1 MAEKV
6 HLFASQRVN
15 RKARTDNEEIFTEK
29 VSLITNKQMS
39 IGKLADFKQLVAD
52 METAGIAISTD
63 KVVIKAKQTMVV
75 DENNN
80 TTALFANGKL
90 NAALIDADTI
100 TVNHLYAR
108 NTHGGSVVGHFG
120 NADKDDAKVGD
131 VRCPLWVGHAAAANA
146 PFRVASDGSMYSIR
160 GSIGGFKIA
169 EDGIGTKITT
179 EDNPGA
185 MYLSKTGITFQYS
198 SSENGN
204 SHVTATT
211 YSGIAQPLLDMYS
224 YQGNIFEGLQ
234 VRIHGRAAVA
244 SAAKY
249 GIDADITE
257 GGDNFP
263 YGYDDQYLGDNSVV
277 QTRHYALHAKRGNIS
292 ADEGW
297 IGGAKYNKLSLTATY
312 TELDM
317 RKNNVWIVA
326 NNSSTSERRLVLPSR
341 LIVNLAIGRAD
352 QNSTNPFCA
361 KVFIVVHRSSRY
373 GFHVNARGIS
383 SEFNN
388 EKYPYMYDCNG
399 TKFSEHDMSPGDS
412 AEFLLIYDGTEYYA
426 QLTQINK

>member
-29 VSLITNKQMS
+29 VSLITNQQMS
-39 IGKLADFKQLVAD
+39 IGKLADFRQLVAD
-52 METAGIAISTD
+52 MATAGIAISTD

-108 NTHGGSVVGHFG
+108 KTNGGSVVGHFG
-120 NADKDDAKVGD
+120 NADKNDAQVGSSA
-131 VRCPLWVGHAAAANA
+131 CPLWVGAPAAAHA
-146 PFRVASDGSMYSIR
+146 PFRVASDGSMYSVR
-160 GSIGGFKIA
+160 GSIGGFAINETSIGSENIYDYDEQRQKVYIA
-169 EDGIGTKITT
+169 NDVIIFNDIPTTGGPWQQVMIG
-179 EDNPGA
+179 PGA
-185 MYLSKTGITFQYS
+185 YRSANAPQLLSLTANDNESGQRGAYIDLSPIK
-198 SSENGN
+198 ENDEPHGN
-204 SHVTATT
+204 
-211 YSGIAQPLLDMYS
+211 
-224 YQGNIFEGLQ
+224 
-234 VRIHGRAAVA
+234 
-244 SAAKY
+244 KY
-249 GIDADITE
+249 GIHVTVA
-257 GGDNFP
+257 GGERN
-263 YGYDDQYLGDNSVV
+263 
-277 QTRHYALHAKRGNIS
+277 YAVYAQRGNIS

-297 IGGAKYNKLSLTATY
+297 IGGAKYNKLSLTSTY
-312 TELDM
+312 TELDL

-326 NNSSTSERRLVLPSR
+326 NNSTTSERRLVLPSR
-341 LIVNLAIGRAD
+341 LIVNQAIGRTD

-383 SEFNN
+383 SVFNN
-388 EKYPYMYDCNG
+388 ENYPYMYDRNG

>member
-29 VSLITNKQMS
+29 VSLITNQQMS

-52 METAGIAISTD
+52 MATAGIAISTD
-63 KVVIKAKQTMVV
+63 KVAIKAKQTMVV

-90 NAALIDADTI
+90 NAALIDAETI

-108 NTHGGSVVGHFG
+108 NTNGGSVDGHFG
-120 NADKDDAKVGD
+120 NADKDDAQVGD

-146 PFRVASDGSMYSIR
+146 PFRVASDGSLYSVR
-160 GSIGGFKIA
+160 GTIGGFAINENSIGSEDIYDYEEQHQKVYIA
-169 EDGIGTKITT
+169 NDVIIFNDRPNGVNTSQQVMIG
-179 EDNPGA
+179 PGA
-185 MYLSKTGITFQYS
+185 YRS
-198 SSENGN
+198 
-204 SHVTATT
+204 VTALQLLSLMAKDNE
-211 YSGIAQPLLDMYS
+211 SGRRGAYIDLSPINAGDETP
-224 YQGNIFEGLQ
+224 GN
-234 VRIHGRAAVA
+234 
-244 SAAKY
+244 KY
-249 GIDADITE
+249 GVHVSVA
-257 GGDNFP
+257 GGERN
-263 YGYDDQYLGDNSVV
+263 
-277 QTRHYALHAKRGNIS
+277 YAVYAQRGNIS

-297 IGGAKYNKLSLTATY
+297 IGGAKYNMLSLSSTY

-317 RKNNVWIVA
+317 RKNNVWIIA
-326 NNSSTSERRLVLPSR
+326 NNSTTSEMRLVLPSR
-341 LIVNLAIGRAD
+341 LIVNQAIGRTD
-352 QNSTNPFCA
+352 KTSTNPFCA
-361 KVFIVVHRSSRY
+361 IVFVVVHRSSRY

-383 SEFNN
+383 SYFNN
-388 EKYPYMYDCNG
+388 ENYPYMYDRDG

-412 AEFLLIYDGTEYYA
+412 AEFMLIYDGTEYYA

>member
-29 VSLITNKQMS
+29 VSLITNQQMS

-52 METAGIAISTD
+52 MATAGIAISTD
-63 KVVIKAKQTMVV
+63 KVAIKAKQTMVV

-108 NTHGGSVVGHFG
+108 NTSGGSVVGHFG
-120 NADKDDAKVGD
+120 NADKNDAQVGD

-146 PFRVASDGSMYSIR
+146 PFRVASDGSLYSVR
-160 GSIGGFKIA
+160 GTIGGFAINENSIGSEDIYDYEEQHQKVYIA
-169 EDGIGTKITT
+169 NDVIIFNDRPDGVNTSQQVMIG
-179 EDNPGA
+179 PGA
-185 MYLSKTGITFQYS
+185 YRS
-198 SSENGN
+198 
-204 SHVTATT
+204 VTALQLLSLMAKDNE
-211 YSGIAQPLLDMYS
+211 SGRRGAYIDLSPINAGDETP
-224 YQGNIFEGLQ
+224 GN
-234 VRIHGRAAVA
+234 
-244 SAAKY
+244 KY
-249 GIDADITE
+249 GVHVSVA
-257 GGDNFP
+257 GGERN
-263 YGYDDQYLGDNSVV
+263 
-277 QTRHYALHAKRGNIS
+277 YALYAQRGNIS

-297 IGGAKYNKLSLTATY
+297 IGGAKYNKLSLTSTY

-326 NNSSTSERRLVLPSR
+326 NNSTTSEMRLVLPSR
-341 LIVNLAIGRAD
+341 LIVNQAIGRTD
-352 QNSTNPFCA
+352 KNSTNPFCV
-361 KVFIVVHRSSRY
+361 KVFVVVHRSSRY

-383 SEFNN
+383 SYFNN
-388 EKYPYMYDCNG
+388 ENYPYMYDRNG
-399 TKFSEHDMSPGDS
+399 TKFSEHDMSPCDS

>member
-29 VSLITNKQMS
+29 VSLITNQQMS
-39 IGKLADFKQLVAD
+39 ISKLADFKQLVAD
-52 METAGIAISTD
+52 MATAGIAISTD
-63 KVVIKAKQTMVV
+63 KVAIKAKQTMVV

-108 NTHGGSVVGHFG
+108 KTNGGSVVGHFG
-120 NADKDDAKVGD
+120 NADKNDAQVGD
-131 VRCPLWVGHAAAANA
+131 VSCPLWVGTPAAAHA
-146 PFRVASDGSMYSIR
+146 PFRVASDGSLYSVR
-160 GSIGGFKIA
+160 GTIGGFAIN
-169 EDGIGTKITT
+169 ETSIGSENIYDYDTQRKKVYISN
-179 EDNPGA
+179 EVMIFNDRPIVDNSSQQVMIGPGA
-185 MYLSKTGITFQYS
+185 YRSANILQLLSL
-198 SSENGN
+198 
-204 SHVTATT
+204 TAKDNE
-211 YSGIAQPLLDMYS
+211 S
-224 YQGNIFEGLQ
+224 
-234 VRIHGRAAVA
+234 VRRGAYIELSPINASDEPHG
-244 SAAKY
+244 SKY
-249 GIDADITE
+249 GIHVSVA
-257 GGDNFP
+257 GGERN
-263 YGYDDQYLGDNSVV
+263 
-277 QTRHYALHAKRGNIS
+277 YALYAERGNIS

-326 NNSSTSERRLVLPSR
+326 NNSTTSEMRLVLPSR
-341 LIVNLAIGRAD
+341 SIVNHAIGRTD
-352 QNSTNPFCA
+352 QNSTNPFCV

-383 SEFNN
+383 SYYNN
-388 EKYPYMYDCNG
+388 ENYPYMYDRNG

>member
-29 VSLITNKQMS
+29 VSLITNQQMS

-52 METAGIAISTD
+52 MATAGIAISTD
-63 KVVIKAKQTMVV
+63 KVAIKAKQTMVV

-108 NTHGGSVVGHFG
+108 NTNGGSVVGHFG
-120 NADKDDAKVGD
+120 NADKDDAQVGD

-146 PFRVASDGSMYSIR
+146 PFRVASDGSLYSVR
-160 GSIGGFKIA
+160 GTIGGFAIGETYIGSEAIYDYDEQRKKVYIDN
-169 EDGIGTKITT
+169 EVMIFNDRPKDGTRQQVMIG
-179 EDNPGA
+179 PGA
-185 MYLSKTGITFQYS
+185 YRS
-198 SSENGN
+198 
-204 SHVTATT
+204 VTALQLLSLMAKDNE
-211 YSGIAQPLLDMYS
+211 SGRRGAYIDLSPINAGDETP
-224 YQGNIFEGLQ
+224 GN
-234 VRIHGRAAVA
+234 
-244 SAAKY
+244 KY
-249 GIDADITE
+249 GVHVSVA
-257 GGDNFP
+257 GGERN
-263 YGYDDQYLGDNSVV
+263 
-277 QTRHYALHAKRGNIS
+277 YALYAQRGNIS

-297 IGGAKYNKLSLTATY
+297 IGGAKYDKLSLTSTY

-326 NNSSTSERRLVLPSR
+326 NNSTTSEMRLVLPSR
-341 LIVNLAIGRAD
+341 LIVNQAIGRTD
-352 QNSTNPFCA
+352 KNSTNPFCV
-361 KVFIVVHRSSRY
+361 KVFVVVHRSSRY

-383 SEFNN
+383 SYFNN
-388 EKYPYMYDCNG
+388 ENYPYMYDRNG
-399 TKFSEHDMSPGDS
+399 TKFSEHDMSPCDS

>member
-29 VSLITNKQMS
+29 VSLITNQQMS

-52 METAGIAISTD
+52 MATAGIAISTD
-63 KVVIKAKQTMVV
+63 KVAIKAKQTMVV

-90 NAALIDADTI
+90 NAALIDAETI

-108 NTHGGSVVGHFG
+108 NTSGGSVVGHFG
-120 NADKDDAKVGD
+120 NADKNDAQVGD

-146 PFRVASDGSMYSIR
+146 PFRVASDGSLYSVR
-160 GSIGGFKIA
+160 GTIGGFAINENSIGSEDIYDYEEQHQKVYIA
-169 EDGIGTKITT
+169 NDVIIFNDRPDGVNTSQQVMIG
-179 EDNPGA
+179 PGA
-185 MYLSKTGITFQYS
+185 YRS
-198 SSENGN
+198 
-204 SHVTATT
+204 VTALQLLSLMAKDNE
-211 YSGIAQPLLDMYS
+211 SGRRGAYIDLSPINAGDETP
-224 YQGNIFEGLQ
+224 GN
-234 VRIHGRAAVA
+234 
-244 SAAKY
+244 KY
-249 GIDADITE
+249 GVHVSVA
-257 GGDNFP
+257 GGERN
-263 YGYDDQYLGDNSVV
+263 
-277 QTRHYALHAKRGNIS
+277 YALYAKCGNIS

-297 IGGAKYNKLSLTATY
+297 IGGAKYNKLSLTSTY

-326 NNSSTSERRLVLPSR
+326 NNSTTSEMRLVLPSR
-341 LIVNLAIGRAD
+341 LIVNQAIGRTD
-352 QNSTNPFCA
+352 KTSTNPFCA
-361 KVFIVVHRSSRY
+361 KVFVVVHRSSRY

-383 SEFNN
+383 SYFNN
-388 EKYPYMYDCNG
+388 ENYPYMYDSNG

-426 QLTQINK
+426 QLTQINN

>member
-29 VSLITNKQMS
+29 VSLITNQQMS

-52 METAGIAISTD
+52 MATAGIAISTD
-63 KVVIKAKQTMVV
+63 KVAIKAKQTMVV

-108 NTHGGSVVGHFG
+108 NTNGGSVVGHFG

-146 PFRVASDGSMYSIR
+146 PFRVASDGSLYSVR
-160 GSIGGFKIA
+160 GTIGGFAINENSIGSEDIYDYDEQHQKVYIA
-169 EDGIGTKITT
+169 NDVIIFNDRPDGVNTSQQVMIG
-179 EDNPGA
+179 PGA
-185 MYLSKTGITFQYS
+185 YRS
-198 SSENGN
+198 
-204 SHVTATT
+204 VTALQLLSLMAKDNE
-211 YSGIAQPLLDMYS
+211 SGRRGAYIDLSPINASDETP
-224 YQGNIFEGLQ
+224 GN
-234 VRIHGRAAVA
+234 
-244 SAAKY
+244 KY
-249 GIDADITE
+249 GIYVSVA
-257 GGDNFP
+257 GGERN
-263 YGYDDQYLGDNSVV
+263 
-277 QTRHYALHAKRGNIS
+277 YALYAQRGNIS

-297 IGGAKYNKLSLTATY
+297 IGGAKYNKLSLTSTY

-326 NNSSTSERRLVLPSR
+326 NNSTTSEMRLVLPSR
-341 LIVNLAIGRAD
+341 LIVNQAIGRTD
-352 QNSTNPFCA
+352 KTSTNPFCV
-361 KVFIVVHRSSRY
+361 KVFLVVHRSSRY

-383 SEFNN
+383 SYFNN
-388 EKYPYMYDCNG
+388 ENYPYMYDRDG

>member
-1 MAEKV
+1 MAGHSAQGVVRVSRKPNT
-6 HLFASQRVN
+6 ASE
-15 RKARTDNEEIFTEK
+15 TEI
-29 VSLITNKQMS
+29 VRLITATNMS
-39 IGKLADFKQLVAD
+39 TPIGNFSQLVAD
-52 METAGIAISTD
+52 LASAGIVISGNQVAIKGD
-63 KVVIKAKQTMVV
+63 KVTIYNK
-75 DENNN
+75 DEV
-80 TTALFANGKL
+80 ALFADGGKL

-108 NTHGGSVVGHFG
+108 KTNGGEVVGHFG

-146 PFRVASDGSMYSIR
+146 PFRVSNDGSLYSVR
-160 GSIGGFKIA
+160 GRIGGFAINETSIGSENIYDYDTQRQKVYIA
-169 EDGIGTKITT
+169 NDVMIFNDIPTAGGPWQQVMIG
-179 EDNPGA
+179 PGA
-185 MYLSKTGITFQYS
+185 YRSGTAPQLLSITANDNESGQRGAYIDLS
-198 SSENGN
+198 PINASDETHGN
-204 SHVTATT
+204 
-211 YSGIAQPLLDMYS
+211 
-224 YQGNIFEGLQ
+224 
-234 VRIHGRAAVA
+234 
-244 SAAKY
+244 KY
-249 GIDADITE
+249 GIHVTVA
-257 GGDNFP
+257 GGERN
-263 YGYDDQYLGDNSVV
+263 
-277 QTRHYALHAKRGNIS
+277 YAVYAQRGNIS

-326 NNSSTSERRLVLPSR
+326 NNSTTSERRLVLPSR
-341 LIVNLAIGRAD
+341 LIVNLAIGRPD

-361 KVFIVVHRSSRY
+361 KVFIVVHRASRY

-383 SEFNN
+383 SYYNN
-388 EKYPYMYDCNG
+388 ENYPYMYDRNG

>member
-29 VSLITNKQMS
+29 VSLITNQQMS

-52 METAGIAISTD
+52 MATAGIAISTD

-108 NTHGGSVVGHFG
+108 NTNGGSVVGHFG
-120 NADKDDAKVGD
+120 NADKNDAQVGD

-146 PFRVASDGSMYSIR
+146 PFRVASDGSLYSVR
-160 GSIGGFKIA
+160 GTIGGFAINENSIGSQDIYDYDEQHQKVYIA
-169 EDGIGTKITT
+169 NDVIIFNDRPDGVNTSQQVMIG
-179 EDNPGA
+179 PGA
-185 MYLSKTGITFQYS
+185 YRS
-198 SSENGN
+198 
-204 SHVTATT
+204 VTALQLLSLMAKDNE
-211 YSGIAQPLLDMYS
+211 SGRRGAYIDLSPINAGDETP
-224 YQGNIFEGLQ
+224 GN
-234 VRIHGRAAVA
+234 
-244 SAAKY
+244 KY
-249 GIDADITE
+249 GVHVSVA
-257 GGDNFP
+257 GGERN
-263 YGYDDQYLGDNSVV
+263 
-277 QTRHYALHAKRGNIS
+277 YALYAKCGNIS

-297 IGGAKYNKLSLTATY
+297 IGGAKYNKLSLTSTY

-326 NNSSTSERRLVLPSR
+326 NNSTTSEMRLVLPSR
-341 LIVNLAIGRAD
+341 LIVTQAIGRTD
-352 QNSTNPFCA
+352 KNSTNPFCA
-361 KVFIVVHRSSRY
+361 KVFVVVHRSSRY

-383 SEFNN
+383 SYFNN
-388 EKYPYMYDCNG
+388 ENYPYMYDRDG

>member
-6 HLFASQRVN
+6 HLFATQRVN

-108 NTHGGSVVGHFG
+108 NTNGGSVVGHFG

-160 GSIGGFKIA
+160 GRIGGFAIN
-169 EDGIGTKITT
+169 ETSIGSENIYDYDVQRQKVYISN
-179 EDNPGA
+179 EVMIFNDRPKVGNSESQVMIGPGA
-185 MYLSKTGITFQYS
+185 SRSVNAQQLLSLTAKDNESGQRGAYIDLSPINASDEPHGI
-198 SSENGN
+198 
-204 SHVTATT
+204 
-211 YSGIAQPLLDMYS
+211 
-224 YQGNIFEGLQ
+224 
-234 VRIHGRAAVA
+234 
-244 SAAKY
+244 KY
-249 GIDADITE
+249 GVHVSVA
-257 GGDNFP
+257 GGERN
-263 YGYDDQYLGDNSVV
+263 
-277 QTRHYALHAKRGNIS
+277 YAVYAKCGNIS

-312 TELDM
+312 TELDL

-326 NNSSTSERRLVLPSR
+326 NNSNTSERRLVLPSR

-352 QNSTNPFCA
+352 QNSTSPFCT

-383 SEFNN
+383 SEFNK

>member
-6 HLFASQRVN
+6 HLFATQRVN

-108 NTHGGSVVGHFG
+108 NTNGGSVVGHFG

-146 PFRVASDGSMYSIR
+146 PFRVASDGSLYSVR
-160 GSIGGFKIA
+160 GRIGGFAINETSIGSADIYDYDEQRQKVYIA
-169 EDGIGTKITT
+169 NDAIIFNDRPTVGNTEGQVMIG
-179 EDNPGA
+179 PGA
-185 MYLSKTGITFQYS
+185 SRSVNAQQLLSLTAKDNESGRRGAYIDLSPINASDKTL
-198 SSENGN
+198 GN
-204 SHVTATT
+204 
-211 YSGIAQPLLDMYS
+211 
-224 YQGNIFEGLQ
+224 
-234 VRIHGRAAVA
+234 
-244 SAAKY
+244 KY
-249 GIDADITE
+249 GLYVSVA
-257 GGDNFP
+257 GGN
-263 YGYDDQYLGDNSVV
+263 LN
-277 QTRHYALHAKRGNIS
+277 YAVYAKRGNIS

-326 NNSSTSERRLVLPSR
+326 NNSNTSERRLVLPSR

-352 QNSTNPFCA
+352 QNSTSPFCS

>member
-29 VSLITNKQMS
+29 VSLITNQQMS

-52 METAGIAISTD
+52 MATAGIAISTD
-63 KVVIKAKQTMVV
+63 KVAIKAKQTMVV

-90 NAALIDADTI
+90 NA
-100 TVNHLYAR
+100 
-108 NTHGGSVVGHFG
+108 
-120 NADKDDAKVGD
+120 
-131 VRCPLWVGHAAAANA
+131 
-146 PFRVASDGSMYSIR
+146 PFRVASDGSLYSVR

-169 EDGIGTKITT
+169 EAGIGTKITT
-179 EDNPGA
+179 EDSPGA

-211 YSGIAQPLLDMYS
+211 YSGIAQPLLDIYS

-244 SAAKY
+244 SAAKC
-249 GIDADITE
+249 GIEADITE

-263 YGYDDQYLGDNSVV
+263 YGYDDQYLGDNSVF
-277 QTRHYALHAKRGNIS
+277 QTRHYALYAKRGNIS

-326 NNSSTSERRLVLPSR
+326 NNSTTSEMRLVLPSR
-341 LIVNLAIGRAD
+341 LIVNQAIGRPD
-352 QNSTNPFCA
+352 QNSTNPFCV

-383 SEFNN
+383 SYYNN
-388 EKYPYMYDCNG
+388 ENYPYMYDSNG

>member
-1 MAEKV
+1 MTEKV

-29 VSLITNKQMS
+29 VSLITNQQMS
-39 IGKLADFKQLVAD
+39 IGKLADFRQLVAD
-52 METAGIAISTD
+52 MATAGIAISTD
-63 KVVIKAKQTMVV
+63 KVAIKAKQTMVV

-108 NTHGGSVVGHFG
+108 KTNGGSVVGHFG
-120 NADKDDAKVGD
+120 NADKNDAQVGSSA
-131 VRCPLWVGHAAAANA
+131 CPLWVGATVAANA
-146 PFRVASDGSMYSIR
+146 PFRVASDGSLYSVR
-160 GSIGGFKIA
+160 GTIGGFAITETSIGSENIYDYDEQRQKVYIA
-169 EDGIGTKITT
+169 NDVIIFNDIPTTGGSWQQVMIG
-179 EDNPGA
+179 PGA
-185 MYLSKTGITFQYS
+185 YRSATAPQLLSL
-198 SSENGN
+198 
-204 SHVTATT
+204 TANDNE
-211 YSGIAQPLLDMYS
+211 SGQRGAYIDLSPIKESD
-224 YQGNIFEGLQ
+224 EP
-234 VRIHGRAAVA
+234 HG
-244 SAAKY
+244 SKY
-249 GIDADITE
+249 GIHVTVA
-257 GGDNFP
+257 GGERN
-263 YGYDDQYLGDNSVV
+263 
-277 QTRHYALHAKRGNIS
+277 YAVYAKRGNIS
-292 ADEGW
+292 ADDGW
-297 IGGAKYNKLSLTATY
+297 IGGAKYNKLSLTSTY

-326 NNSSTSERRLVLPSR
+326 NNSNTSEMRLVLPSR

-352 QNSTNPFCA
+352 QNSTNPFCV

-383 SEFNN
+383 SVFNN
-388 EKYPYMYDCNG
+388 ENYPYMYDRNG

>member
-6 HLFASQRVN
+6 HLYASQRVN

-29 VSLITNKQMS
+29 VSLITNQQMS
-39 IGKLADFKQLVAD
+39 IGKLADFRQLVAD
-52 METAGIAISTD
+52 MATAGIAISTD
-63 KVVIKAKQTMVV
+63 KVAIKAKQTMVV

-108 NTHGGSVVGHFG
+108 KTNGGSVVGHFG
-120 NADKDDAKVGD
+120 NADKNDAQVGSSA
-131 VRCPLWVGHAAAANA
+131 CPLWVGATVASNA
-146 PFRVASDGSMYSIR
+146 PFRVASDGSLYSVR
-160 GSIGGFKIA
+160 GTIGGFAINETSIGSENIYDYDTQRQKVYIA
-169 EDGIGTKITT
+169 NDVIVFNDRPNVGNTEGQVMIG
-179 EDNPGA
+179 PGA
-185 MYLSKTGITFQYS
+185 YIPGTVPQLLSLTAKDNESGRRGAYIDLSPINASDVTL
-198 SSENGN
+198 GN
-204 SHVTATT
+204 
-211 YSGIAQPLLDMYS
+211 
-224 YQGNIFEGLQ
+224 
-234 VRIHGRAAVA
+234 
-244 SAAKY
+244 KY
-249 GIDADITE
+249 GLYVSVA
-257 GGDNFP
+257 GGERN
-263 YGYDDQYLGDNSVV
+263 
-277 QTRHYALHAKRGNIS
+277 YAVYAQRGNIS

-326 NNSSTSERRLVLPSR
+326 NNSTTSEMRLVLPSR
-341 LIVNLAIGRAD
+341 FIVNQAIGRPD
-352 QNSTNPFCA
+352 PNSTNPFCA

-383 SEFNN
+383 SVFNN
-388 EKYPYMYDCNG
+388 DNYPYMYDRNG
-399 TKFSEHDMSPGDS
+399 AKFSEHDMSPGDS

>member
-29 VSLITNKQMS
+29 VSLITNQQMS

-52 METAGIAISTD
+52 MATAGIAISTD

-108 NTHGGSVVGHFG
+108 KTNGGSVVGHFG
-120 NADKDDAKVGD
+120 NANKDDAKVGD
-131 VRCPLWVGHAAAANA
+131 VRCPLWVGHAAAAHA
-146 PFRVASDGSMYSIR
+146 PFRVASDGSLYSVR
-160 GSIGGFKIA
+160 GTIGGFAINETSIGSENIYDYDEQRQKVYIA
-169 EDGIGTKITT
+169 NDAIIFNDRPTVGNTEGQVMIG
-179 EDNPGA
+179 PGA
-185 MYLSKTGITFQYS
+185 YVSGTVPQLLSLRAKDNESGRRGAYIDLSPINAGDKTL
-198 SSENGN
+198 GN
-204 SHVTATT
+204 
-211 YSGIAQPLLDMYS
+211 
-224 YQGNIFEGLQ
+224 
-234 VRIHGRAAVA
+234 
-244 SAAKY
+244 KY
-249 GIDADITE
+249 GVYVSVA
-257 GGDNFP
+257 GGERN
-263 YGYDDQYLGDNSVV
+263 
-277 QTRHYALHAKRGNIS
+277 YAVYAQRGNIS

-297 IGGAKYNKLSLTATY
+297 IGGAKYDKLSLTATY

-326 NNSSTSERRLVLPSR
+326 NNSTTSERRLVLPSR
-341 LIVNLAIGRAD
+341 LIVNQAIGRAD
-352 QNSTNPFCA
+352 QNSTNPFCV
-361 KVFIVVHRSSRY
+361 KVFVVVHRSSRY

-383 SEFNN
+383 SVFNN
-388 EKYPYMYDCNG
+388 DNYPYMYDANG

-426 QLTQINK
+426 QLTQINN

>member
-29 VSLITNKQMS
+29 VSLITNQQMS

-52 METAGIAISTD
+52 MATAGIAISTD
-63 KVVIKAKQTMVV
+63 KVAIKAKQTMVV

-108 NTHGGSVVGHFG
+108 KTNGGSVVGHFG
-120 NADKDDAKVGD
+120 NADKDDAQVGSSAF
-131 VRCPLWVGHAAAANA
+131 PLWVGATAAAHA
-146 PFRVASDGSMYSIR
+146 PFRVASDGSLYSVR
-160 GSIGGFKIA
+160 GTIGGFAIN
-169 EDGIGTKITT
+169 ETSIGSENIYDYDTQRKKVYISN
-179 EDNPGA
+179 EVMIFNDLPIVDNSSQQVMIGPGA
-185 MYLSKTGITFQYS
+185 SRSVNAQQLLSL
-198 SSENGN
+198 
-204 SHVTATT
+204 TAKDNE
-211 YSGIAQPLLDMYS
+211 SGRRGAYIDLSPINASDEP
-224 YQGNIFEGLQ
+224 
-234 VRIHGRAAVA
+234 HG
-244 SAAKY
+244 SKY
-249 GIDADITE
+249 GVHVSVA
-257 GGDNFP
+257 GGERN
-263 YGYDDQYLGDNSVV
+263 
-277 QTRHYALHAKRGNIS
+277 YALYAQRGNIS
-292 ADEGW
+292 ADDGW
-297 IGGAKYNKLSLTATY
+297 IGGAKYNKLSLTSTY

-326 NNSSTSERRLVLPSR
+326 NNSNTSEMRLVLPSR
-341 LIVNLAIGRAD
+341 SIVNMAIGRPD
-352 QNSTNPFCA
+352 QNSTNPFCV

-383 SEFNN
+383 SYYNN
-388 EKYPYMYDCNG
+388 ENYPYMYDRNG

>member
-29 VSLITNKQMS
+29 VSLITNQQMS

-52 METAGIAISTD
+52 MATAGIAISTD
-63 KVVIKAKQTMVV
+63 KVAIKAKQTMVV

-108 NTHGGSVVGHFG
+108 NTSGGSVVGHFG
-120 NADKDDAKVGD
+120 NADKDDAQVGD

-146 PFRVASDGSMYSIR
+146 PFRVASDGSLYSVR
-160 GSIGGFKIA
+160 GTIGGFAIGETYIGSEAIYDYDEQRKKVYIDN
-169 EDGIGTKITT
+169 EVMIFNDRPKDGTRQQVMIG
-179 EDNPGA
+179 PGA
-185 MYLSKTGITFQYS
+185 YRS
-198 SSENGN
+198 
-204 SHVTATT
+204 VTALQLLSLMAKDNE
-211 YSGIAQPLLDMYS
+211 SGRRGAYIDLSPINAGDETP
-224 YQGNIFEGLQ
+224 GN
-234 VRIHGRAAVA
+234 
-244 SAAKY
+244 KY
-249 GIDADITE
+249 GVHVSVA
-257 GGDNFP
+257 GGERN
-263 YGYDDQYLGDNSVV
+263 
-277 QTRHYALHAKRGNIS
+277 YALYAQRGNIS

-297 IGGAKYNKLSLTATY
+297 IGGAKYDKLSLTSTY

-326 NNSSTSERRLVLPSR
+326 NNSTTSEMRLVLPSR
-341 LIVNLAIGRAD
+341 LIVNQAIGRTD
-352 QNSTNPFCA
+352 KTSTNPFCV
-361 KVFIVVHRSSRY
+361 KVFVVVHRSSRY

-383 SEFNN
+383 SYFNN
-388 EKYPYMYDCNG
+388 ENYPYMYDRNG
-399 TKFSEHDMSPGDS
+399 TKFSEHDMSPCDS

>member
-29 VSLITNKQMS
+29 VSLITNQQMS
-39 IGKLADFKQLVAD
+39 IGKLADFRQLVAD
-52 METAGIAISTD
+52 MATAGIAISTD
-63 KVVIKAKQTMVV
+63 KVAIKAKQTMVV

-108 NTHGGSVVGHFG
+108 KTNGGSVVGHFG
-120 NADKDDAKVGD
+120 NADKDDAQVGSSAF
-131 VRCPLWVGHAAAANA
+131 PLWVGATAAANA
-146 PFRVASDGSMYSIR
+146 PFRVASDGSMYSVR
-160 GSIGGFKIA
+160 GTIGGFAINETSIGSEDIYDYDEQSQKVYIA
-169 EDGIGTKITT
+169 NDVIIFNDRPKVGNTETQVMIG
-179 EDNPGA
+179 PGA
-185 MYLSKTGITFQYS
+185 SRS
-198 SSENGN
+198 
-204 SHVTATT
+204 VTAQQLLSLMAKDNE
-211 YSGIAQPLLDMYS
+211 SGRRGAYIDLSPINASDEP
-224 YQGNIFEGLQ
+224 
-234 VRIHGRAAVA
+234 HGF
-244 SAAKY
+244 KY
-249 GIDADITE
+249 GVHVSVA
-257 GGDNFP
+257 GGERN
-263 YGYDDQYLGDNSVV
+263 
-277 QTRHYALHAKRGNIS
+277 YALYAQRGNIS

-297 IGGAKYNKLSLTATY
+297 IGGAKYDKLSLTATY

-326 NNSSTSERRLVLPSR
+326 NNSTTSERRLVLPSR
-341 LIVNLAIGRAD
+341 LSVNLAIGRPY
-352 QNSTNPFCA
+352 QNSTNPFCV

-383 SEFNN
+383 SYYNN
-388 EKYPYMYDCNG
+388 ENYPYMYDSNG

>member
-29 VSLITNKQMS
+29 VSLITNQQMS

-52 METAGIAISTD
+52 MATAGIAISTD

-108 NTHGGSVVGHFG
+108 KTNGGSVVGHFG
-120 NADKDDAKVGD
+120 NADKNDAQVGSSAY
-131 VRCPLWVGHAAAANA
+131 PLWVGATVAANA
-146 PFRVASDGSMYSIR
+146 PFRVASDGSLYSVR
-160 GSIGGFKIA
+160 GTIGGFA
-169 EDGIGTKITT
+169 IGETSIGSQDTT
-179 EDNPGA
+179 TDTPAN
-185 MYLSKTGITFQYS
+185 MYLSKGFMIFNGSNDSGTAKAWLGTNNLNADPMLYLEAFKGLIYMGAEIKMHGLRDTGSI
-198 SSENGN
+198 N
-204 SHVTATT
+204 
-211 YSGIAQPLLDMYS
+211 
-224 YQGNIFEGLQ
+224 
-234 VRIHGRAAVA
+234 
-244 SAAKY
+244 KY
-249 GIDADITE
+249 GVYANVTN

-263 YGYDDQYLGDNSVV
+263 YGSDDTYQNIMYSF
-277 QTRHYALHAKRGNIS
+277 YSERGNIC

-297 IGGAKYNKLSLTATY
+297 VCGAKYNLQTLSGVH
-312 TELDM
+312 TELNI
-317 RKNNVWIVA
+317 RKNNVWIV
-326 NNSSTSERRLVLPSR
+326 TTTTQERRLILPS
-341 LIVNLAIGRAD
+341 LSNVKLAIGRRKTTS
-352 QNSTNPFCA
+352 NNPFCV
-361 KVFIVVHRSSRY
+361 KVFIVVHRSSTY

-383 SEFNN
+383 SAFGSD
-388 EKYPYMYDCNG
+388 YPYMYDCNG

>member
-1 MAEKV
+1 MAGHSAQGVVRVSRKPNT
-6 HLFASQRVN
+6 ASE
-15 RKARTDNEEIFTEK
+15 TEI
-29 VSLITNKQMS
+29 VRLITATNMS
-39 IGKLADFKQLVAD
+39 TPIGNFSQLVAD
-52 METAGIAISTD
+52 LASAGIVISGNQVAIKGD
-63 KVVIKAKQTMVV
+63 KVTIYNK
-75 DENNN
+75 DEV
-80 TTALFANGKL
+80 ALFADGGKL

-108 NTHGGSVVGHFG
+108 KTNGGEVVGHFG

-146 PFRVASDGSMYSIR
+146 PFRVSNDGSLYSVR
-160 GSIGGFKIA
+160 GRIGGFVINETSIGSENIYDYDTQRQKVYIA
-169 EDGIGTKITT
+169 NDVMIFNDIPTDGGPWQQVMIG
-179 EDNPGA
+179 PGA
-185 MYLSKTGITFQYS
+185 YRSRTAPQLLSITANDNESGQRGAYIDLS
-198 SSENGN
+198 PINASDETHGN
-204 SHVTATT
+204 
-211 YSGIAQPLLDMYS
+211 
-224 YQGNIFEGLQ
+224 
-234 VRIHGRAAVA
+234 
-244 SAAKY
+244 KY
-249 GIDADITE
+249 GIHVTVA
-257 GGDNFP
+257 GGERN
-263 YGYDDQYLGDNSVV
+263 
-277 QTRHYALHAKRGNIS
+277 YAVYAQRGNIS

-326 NNSSTSERRLVLPSR
+326 NNSTTSERRLVLPSR
-341 LIVNLAIGRAD
+341 LIVNQAIGRPD

-361 KVFIVVHRSSRY
+361 KVFIVVHRSSGH

-383 SEFNN
+383 SYYNN
-388 EKYPYMYDCNG
+388 ENYPYMYDRNG

>member
-29 VSLITNKQMS
+29 VSLITNQQMS

-52 METAGIAISTD
+52 MATAGIAISTD
-63 KVVIKAKQTMVV
+63 KVAIKAKQTMVV

-90 NAALIDADTI
+90 NAALIDAETI

-108 NTHGGSVVGHFG
+108 NTNGGSVVGHFG
-120 NADKDDAKVGD
+120 NADKDDAQVGD

-146 PFRVASDGSMYSIR
+146 PFRVASDGSLYSVR
-160 GSIGGFKIA
+160 GTIGGFAIGETSIGSEAIYDYDEQRKKVYIDN
-169 EDGIGTKITT
+169 EVMIFNDRPKDGTRQQVMIG
-179 EDNPGA
+179 PGA
-185 MYLSKTGITFQYS
+185 YRS
-198 SSENGN
+198 
-204 SHVTATT
+204 VTALQLLSLMAKDNE
-211 YSGIAQPLLDMYS
+211 SGRRGAYIDLSPINASDETP
-224 YQGNIFEGLQ
+224 GN
-234 VRIHGRAAVA
+234 
-244 SAAKY
+244 KY
-249 GIDADITE
+249 GVHVSVA
-257 GGDNFP
+257 GGERN
-263 YGYDDQYLGDNSVV
+263 
-277 QTRHYALHAKRGNIS
+277 YAVYAQRGNIS

-297 IGGAKYNKLSLTATY
+297 ISGAKYNKLSLTSTY

-326 NNSSTSERRLVLPSR
+326 NNSTTSEMRLVLPSR
-341 LIVNLAIGRAD
+341 LIVNQAIGRTD
-352 QNSTNPFCA
+352 KTSTNPFCV
-361 KVFIVVHRSSRY
+361 KVFVVVHRSSRY

-383 SEFNN
+383 SYFNN
-388 EKYPYMYDCNG
+388 ENYPYMYDRDG

-412 AEFLLIYDGTEYYA
+412 AEFLLIFDGTEYYA

>member
-6 HLFASQRVN
+6 HLFATQRVN

-160 GSIGGFKIA
+160 GRIGGFAINETSIGSENIYDYDEQTQKVYIA
-169 EDGIGTKITT
+169 NDVIIFNDRPKVGNSESQVMIG
-179 EDNPGA
+179 PGA
-185 MYLSKTGITFQYS
+185 SRSVNAQQLLSLTAKDNESGQRGAYIDLSPINASDELHGI
-198 SSENGN
+198 
-204 SHVTATT
+204 
-211 YSGIAQPLLDMYS
+211 
-224 YQGNIFEGLQ
+224 
-234 VRIHGRAAVA
+234 
-244 SAAKY
+244 KY
-249 GIDADITE
+249 GVHVSVA
-257 GGDNFP
+257 GGERN
-263 YGYDDQYLGDNSVV
+263 
-277 QTRHYALHAKRGNIS
+277 YAVYAKRGNIS

-326 NNSSTSERRLVLPSR
+326 NNSNTSERRLVLPSR

-352 QNSTNPFCA
+352 QNSTNPFCT

>member
-29 VSLITNKQMS
+29 VSLITNQQMS

-52 METAGIAISTD
+52 MATAGIAISTD

-108 NTHGGSVVGHFG
+108 KTNGGSVVGHFG

-146 PFRVASDGSMYSIR
+146 PFRVASDGSLYSVR
-160 GSIGGFKIA
+160 GTIGGFAINETSIGSENIYDYDEQRQKVYIA
-169 EDGIGTKITT
+169 NDAIIFNDRPTVGNTEGQVMIG
-179 EDNPGA
+179 PGA
-185 MYLSKTGITFQYS
+185 YVSGTVPQLLSLRAKDNESGRRGAYIDLSPINAGDKTL
-198 SSENGN
+198 GN
-204 SHVTATT
+204 
-211 YSGIAQPLLDMYS
+211 
-224 YQGNIFEGLQ
+224 
-234 VRIHGRAAVA
+234 
-244 SAAKY
+244 KY
-249 GIDADITE
+249 GVHVSVA
-257 GGDNFP
+257 GGN
-263 YGYDDQYLGDNSVV
+263 LN
-277 QTRHYALHAKRGNIS
+277 YAVYAQRGNIS

-326 NNSSTSERRLVLPSR
+326 NNSTTSEMRLVLPSR
-341 LIVNLAIGRAD
+341 LIVNQAIGRPD
-352 QNSTNPFCA
+352 PNSTNPFCV

-383 SEFNN
+383 SVFNN
-388 EKYPYMYDCNG
+388 ENYPYMYDCNG

-412 AEFLLIYDGTEYYA
+412 AEFMLIYDGTEYYA

>member
-6 HLFASQRVN
+6 HLFATQRVN

-108 NTHGGSVVGHFG
+108 NTNGGSVVGHFG

-131 VRCPLWVGHAAAANA
+131 VRCPLWVGHVAAAHA
-146 PFRVASDGSMYSIR
+146 PFRVASDGSMYSVR
-160 GSIGGFKIA
+160 GRIGGFAINETSIGSENIYDYDEQTQKVYIA
-169 EDGIGTKITT
+169 NDVIIFNDRPKVGNTESQVMIG
-179 EDNPGA
+179 PGA
-185 MYLSKTGITFQYS
+185 SRSVNAQQLLSLTAKDNESGRRGAYIDLSPINESDKTL
-198 SSENGN
+198 GN
-204 SHVTATT
+204 
-211 YSGIAQPLLDMYS
+211 
-224 YQGNIFEGLQ
+224 
-234 VRIHGRAAVA
+234 
-244 SAAKY
+244 KY
-249 GIDADITE
+249 GLYVSVA
-257 GGDNFP
+257 GGN
-263 YGYDDQYLGDNSVV
+263 LN
-277 QTRHYALHAKRGNIS
+277 YALYAKRGNIS

-326 NNSSTSERRLVLPSR
+326 NNSNTSERRLVLPSR

>member
-29 VSLITNKQMS
+29 VSLITNQQMS

-52 METAGIAISTD
+52 MATAGIAISTD
-63 KVVIKAKQTMVV
+63 KVAIKAKQTMVV

-108 NTHGGSVVGHFG
+108 NTSGGSVVGHFG
-120 NADKDDAKVGD
+120 NADKDDAQVGD

-146 PFRVASDGSMYSIR
+146 PFRVASDGSLYSVR
-160 GSIGGFKIA
+160 GTLGGFAINENSIGSEDIYDYEEQHQKVYIA
-169 EDGIGTKITT
+169 NDVIIFNDRPDGVNTSQQVMIG
-179 EDNPGA
+179 PGA
-185 MYLSKTGITFQYS
+185 YRS
-198 SSENGN
+198 
-204 SHVTATT
+204 VTALQLLSLMAKDNE
-211 YSGIAQPLLDMYS
+211 SGRRGAYIDLSPINASDETP
-224 YQGNIFEGLQ
+224 GN
-234 VRIHGRAAVA
+234 
-244 SAAKY
+244 KY
-249 GIDADITE
+249 GVHVSVA
-257 GGDNFP
+257 GGERN
-263 YGYDDQYLGDNSVV
+263 
-277 QTRHYALHAKRGNIS
+277 YALYAQRGNIS

-297 IGGAKYNKLSLTATY
+297 IGGAKFNKLSLTSTY

-326 NNSSTSERRLVLPSR
+326 NNSTTSEMRLVLPSR
-341 LIVNLAIGRAD
+341 LIVNQAIGRTD
-352 QNSTNPFCA
+352 KTSTNPFCV
-361 KVFIVVHRSSRY
+361 KVFVVVHRSSRY

-383 SEFNN
+383 SYFNN
-388 EKYPYMYDCNG
+388 ENYPYMYDRDG

>member
-1 MAEKV
+1 MA
-6 HLFASQRVN
+6 
-15 RKARTDNEEIFTEK
+15 
-29 VSLITNKQMS
+29 
-39 IGKLADFKQLVAD
+39 
-52 METAGIAISTD
+52 TAGIAISTD
-63 KVVIKAKQTMVV
+63 KVAIKAKQTMVV

-108 NTHGGSVVGHFG
+108 KTNGGSVVGHFG

-131 VRCPLWVGHAAAANA
+131 VRFPLWVGNAAAAHA
-146 PFRVASDGSMYSIR
+146 PFRVASDGSMYSVR
-160 GSIGGFKIA
+160 GTIGGFAINETSIGSENIYDYDEQRQKVYIA
-169 EDGIGTKITT
+169 NDAIIFNDRPTVGNTEGQVMIG
-179 EDNPGA
+179 PGA
-185 MYLSKTGITFQYS
+185 YISGTAPQLLSLTAKDNESSRRGAYIDLSPINEGDKTL
-198 SSENGN
+198 GN
-204 SHVTATT
+204 
-211 YSGIAQPLLDMYS
+211 
-224 YQGNIFEGLQ
+224 
-234 VRIHGRAAVA
+234 
-244 SAAKY
+244 KY
-249 GIDADITE
+249 GIHVSVA
-257 GGDNFP
+257 GGNI
-263 YGYDDQYLGDNSVV
+263 N
-277 QTRHYALHAKRGNIS
+277 YAVYAKRGNIS

-297 IGGAKYNKLSLTATY
+297 IGGAKYNKLSLTSTY

-326 NNSSTSERRLVLPSR
+326 NNSNTSEMRLVLPSR
-341 LIVNLAIGRAD
+341 SIVNLAIGRPD

-383 SEFNN
+383 SVFNN
-388 EKYPYMYDCNG
+388 ENYPYMYDRNG

>member
-6 HLFASQRVN
+6 HLFATQRVN

-108 NTHGGSVVGHFG
+108 NTNGGSVVGHFG

-131 VRCPLWVGHAAAANA
+131 VRCPLWVGHAAAAHA

-160 GSIGGFKIA
+160 GRIGGFAINETSIGSADIYDYDEQRQKVYIA
-169 EDGIGTKITT
+169 NDAIIFNDRPTVGNTEGQVMIG
-179 EDNPGA
+179 PGA
-185 MYLSKTGITFQYS
+185 YISGTVPQLLSLMAKDNESGRRGAYIDLSPINEGDKTL
-198 SSENGN
+198 GN
-204 SHVTATT
+204 
-211 YSGIAQPLLDMYS
+211 
-224 YQGNIFEGLQ
+224 
-234 VRIHGRAAVA
+234 
-244 SAAKY
+244 KY
-249 GIDADITE
+249 GLYVSVA
-257 GGDNFP
+257 GGNH
-263 YGYDDQYLGDNSVV
+263 N
-277 QTRHYALHAKRGNIS
+277 YAVYAKRGNIS

-326 NNSSTSERRLVLPSR
+326 NNSNTSERRLVLPSR

-352 QNSTNPFCA
+352 QNSTNPFCV
-361 KVFIVVHRSSRY
+361 KLFVVVHRSSRY

>member
-6 HLFASQRVN
+6 HLFATQRVN

-108 NTHGGSVVGHFG
+108 NTNGGSVVGHFG

-146 PFRVASDGSMYSIR
+146 PFRVASDGSLYSVR
-160 GSIGGFKIA
+160 GTIGGFAINETSIGSSDIYDYDEQRQKVYIA
-169 EDGIGTKITT
+169 NDAIIFNDRPTVGNTEGQVMIG
-179 EDNPGA
+179 PGA
-185 MYLSKTGITFQYS
+185 YISGTVPQLLSLMAKDNESGRRGAYIDLSPINEGDKTL
-198 SSENGN
+198 GN
-204 SHVTATT
+204 
-211 YSGIAQPLLDMYS
+211 
-224 YQGNIFEGLQ
+224 
-234 VRIHGRAAVA
+234 
-244 SAAKY
+244 KY
-249 GIDADITE
+249 GLYVSVA
-257 GGDNFP
+257 GGNH
-263 YGYDDQYLGDNSVV
+263 N
-277 QTRHYALHAKRGNIS
+277 YAVYAKRGNIS

-326 NNSSTSERRLVLPSR
+326 NNSNTSERRLVLPSR

-352 QNSTNPFCA
+352 QNSTNPFCV
-361 KVFIVVHRSSRY
+361 KLFVVVHRSSRY

>member
-29 VSLITNKQMS
+29 VSLITNQQMS
-39 IGKLADFKQLVAD
+39 IGKLADFRQLVAD
-52 METAGIAISTD
+52 MATAGIAISTD
-63 KVVIKAKQTMVV
+63 KVAIKAKQTMVV

-108 NTHGGSVVGHFG
+108 KTNGGSVVGHFG
-120 NADKDDAKVGD
+120 NADKDDAQVGD

-146 PFRVASDGSMYSIR
+146 PFRVASDGSLYSVR
-160 GSIGGFKIA
+160 GTIGGFAINENSIGSEDIYDYDEQHQKVYIA
-169 EDGIGTKITT
+169 NDVIIFNDRPDGVNTSQQVMIG
-179 EDNPGA
+179 PGA
-185 MYLSKTGITFQYS
+185 YRS
-198 SSENGN
+198 
-204 SHVTATT
+204 VTALQLLSLMAKDNE
-211 YSGIAQPLLDMYS
+211 SGRRGAYIDLSPINASDETP
-224 YQGNIFEGLQ
+224 GN
-234 VRIHGRAAVA
+234 
-244 SAAKY
+244 KY
-249 GIDADITE
+249 GVHVSVA
-257 GGDNFP
+257 GGERN
-263 YGYDDQYLGDNSVV
+263 
-277 QTRHYALHAKRGNIS
+277 YALYAQRGNIS
-292 ADEGW
+292 ADDGW
-297 IGGAKYNKLSLTATY
+297 IGGAKYDKLSLTSTY

-326 NNSSTSERRLVLPSR
+326 NNSTTSEMRLVLPSR
-341 LIVNLAIGRAD
+341 LIVNQAIGRTD
-352 QNSTNPFCA
+352 KTSTNPFCV
-361 KVFIVVHRSSRY
+361 KVFVVVHRSSRY

-383 SEFNN
+383 SYFNN
-388 EKYPYMYDCNG
+388 ENYPYMYDSNG

-426 QLTQINK
+426 QLTHINK

>member
-29 VSLITNKQMS
+29 VSLITNQQMS

-52 METAGIAISTD
+52 MATAGIAISTD
-63 KVVIKAKQTMVV
+63 KVAIKAKQTMVV

-108 NTHGGSVVGHFG
+108 KTNGGSVVGHFG
-120 NADKDDAKVGD
+120 NADKDDAQVGD
-131 VRCPLWVGHAAAANA
+131 VRCPLWVGATVAANA
-146 PFRVASDGSMYSIR
+146 PFRVASDGSLYSVR
-160 GSIGGFKIA
+160 GTIGGFAINETSIGSEAIYDYDEQSQKVYIA
-169 EDGIGTKITT
+169 NDVIIFNDRPKVGNTEAQVMIG
-179 EDNPGA
+179 PGA
-185 MYLSKTGITFQYS
+185 SRS
-198 SSENGN
+198 
-204 SHVTATT
+204 VTAQQLLSLMAKDNE
-211 YSGIAQPLLDMYS
+211 SGRRGAYIDLSPINESD
-224 YQGNIFEGLQ
+224 EP
-234 VRIHGRAAVA
+234 HGF
-244 SAAKY
+244 KY
-249 GIDADITE
+249 GVHVSVA
-257 GGDNFP
+257 GGERN
-263 YGYDDQYLGDNSVV
+263 
-277 QTRHYALHAKRGNIS
+277 YALYAQRGNIS

-297 IGGAKYNKLSLTATY
+297 IGGAKYDKLSLTATY

-317 RKNNVWIVA
+317 RKNNVWIVE
-326 NNSSTSERRLVLPSR
+326 NNSTTSERRLVLPSR
-341 LIVNLAIGRAD
+341 LIVNLAIGRPY
-352 QNSTNPFCA
+352 QNSTNPFCV

-383 SEFNN
+383 SYYNN
-388 EKYPYMYDCNG
+388 ENYPYMYDRNG

>member
-6 HLFASQRVN
+6 HLYASQRVN

-108 NTHGGSVVGHFG
+108 KTNGGSVVGHFG
-120 NADKDDAKVGD
+120 NADKADAQVGSSA
-131 VRCPLWVGHAAAANA
+131 CPLWVGATAAANA
-146 PFRVASDGSMYSIR
+146 PFRVASDGSMYSVR
-160 GSIGGFKIA
+160 GRIGGFAINETSIGSENIYDYDEQRQKVYIA
-169 EDGIGTKITT
+169 NDAIIFNDRPTVGNTEGQVMIG
-179 EDNPGA
+179 PGA
-185 MYLSKTGITFQYS
+185 YISGTVPQLLSLTAKDNESGRRGAYIDLSPINESDKTL
-198 SSENGN
+198 GN
-204 SHVTATT
+204 
-211 YSGIAQPLLDMYS
+211 
-224 YQGNIFEGLQ
+224 
-234 VRIHGRAAVA
+234 
-244 SAAKY
+244 KY
-249 GIDADITE
+249 GLYVSVA
-257 GGDNFP
+257 GGN
-263 YGYDDQYLGDNSVV
+263 LN
-277 QTRHYALHAKRGNIS
+277 YAVYAKRGNIS

-326 NNSSTSERRLVLPSR
+326 NNSNTSERRLVLPSR
-341 LIVNLAIGRAD
+341 LIVNMAIGRAD
-352 QNSTNPFCA
+352 QNSTTPFCA

>member
-29 VSLITNKQMS
+29 VSLITNQQMS

-52 METAGIAISTD
+52 MATAGIAISTD
-63 KVVIKAKQTMVV
+63 KVAIKAKQTMVV

-108 NTHGGSVVGHFG
+108 KTNGGSVVGHFG
-120 NADKDDAKVGD
+120 NADKNDAQVGD

-146 PFRVASDGSMYSIR
+146 PFRVASDGSLYSVR
-160 GSIGGFKIA
+160 GTIGGFAIN
-169 EDGIGTKITT
+169 ETSIGSGGI
-179 EDNPGA
+179 
-185 MYLSKTGITFQYS
+185 
-198 SSENGN
+198 
-204 SHVTATT
+204 
-211 YSGIAQPLLDMYS
+211 
-224 YQGNIFEGLQ
+224 
-234 VRIHGRAAVA
+234 
-244 SAAKY
+244 
-249 GIDADITE
+249 
-257 GGDNFP
+257 
-263 YGYDDQYLGDNSVV
+263 YGYDGQKVYIANDVIVFNDRPNVGNTEGQVMIGPGAYIPGTVPQLLSLTAKDNESGRRGAYIDLSPINASDVTLGNKYGLYVSVAGGE
-277 QTRHYALHAKRGNIS
+277 RNYAVYAQRGNIS

-297 IGGAKYNKLSLTATY
+297 IGGAKYNKLSLTSTY

-326 NNSSTSERRLVLPSR
+326 NNSTTSERRLVLPSR
-341 LIVNLAIGRAD
+341 FIVNQAIGRPD
-352 QNSTNPFCA
+352 PNSTNPFCA

-383 SEFNN
+383 SVFNN
-388 EKYPYMYDCNG
+388 DNYPYMYDANG

>member
-29 VSLITNKQMS
+29 VSLITNQQMS
-39 IGKLADFKQLVAD
+39 IGKLADFRQLVED
-52 METAGIAISTD
+52 MATAGIVISTD

-100 TVNHLYAR
+100 IVNHLYAR
-108 NTHGGSVVGHFG
+108 KTNGGSVVGHFG

-146 PFRVASDGSMYSIR
+146 PFRVASDGSLYSVR
-160 GSIGGFKIA
+160 GSIGGFAIGETCIGSEAIYDYDEQRKKVYIDN
-169 EDGIGTKITT
+169 EVMIFNDRPKDGTRQQVMIG
-179 EDNPGA
+179 PGA
-185 MYLSKTGITFQYS
+185 YRS
-198 SSENGN
+198 
-204 SHVTATT
+204 VTALQLLSLMAKDNE
-211 YSGIAQPLLDMYS
+211 SGRRGAYIDLSPINASDETP
-224 YQGNIFEGLQ
+224 GN
-234 VRIHGRAAVA
+234 
-244 SAAKY
+244 KY
-249 GIDADITE
+249 GVHVSVA
-257 GGDNFP
+257 GGERN
-263 YGYDDQYLGDNSVV
+263 
-277 QTRHYALHAKRGNIS
+277 YALYAQRGNIS

-297 IGGAKYNKLSLTATY
+297 IGGAKYNKLSLTSTY

-326 NNSSTSERRLVLPSR
+326 NNSTTSERRLVLPSR
-341 LIVNLAIGRAD
+341 LIVNQAIGRTD
-352 QNSTNPFCA
+352 KNSTNPFCS
-361 KVFIVVHRSSRY
+361 KVFVVVHRSSRY

-383 SEFNN
+383 SYFNN
-388 EKYPYMYDCNG
+388 ENYPYMYYRNG
-399 TKFSEHDMSPGDS
+399 TKFSEYDMSPGDS